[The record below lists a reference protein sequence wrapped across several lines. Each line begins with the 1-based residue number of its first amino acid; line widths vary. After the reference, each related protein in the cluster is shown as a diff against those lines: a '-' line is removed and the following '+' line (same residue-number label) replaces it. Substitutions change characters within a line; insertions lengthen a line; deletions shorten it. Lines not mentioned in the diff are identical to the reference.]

1 LSIAIIGE
9 PGGTVPTPAHTSLEE
24 IVRAGRRL
32 LERDGLEGLTMQRV
46 ADSVG
51 VRAPSL
57 YKRIDGR
64 AELIR
69 LIAEDVVS
77 ELAGILEAFETGDAR
92 EDLAALARAFR
103 AFAHANP
110 AAYDL
115 VFARLPEGREIDP
128 ATNARSSA
136 PVVRTAGRLA
146 GPEHALDAAR
156 MTVAW
161 AHGFISMELAG
172 AFRLGGDVDAA
183 FEFGIARLTAAIADT
198 GTSERARP

>member
-1 LSIAIIGE
+1 M
-9 PGGTVPTPAHTSLEE
+9 PTPARTSLEE

-32 LERDGLEGLTMQRV
+32 LERDGLERLTMQRV

-69 LIAEDVVS
+69 LIAEDVVG
-77 ELAGILEAFETGDAR
+77 ELAGILEANETGDAR
-92 EDLAALARAFR
+92 QDLASLARAFR

-115 VFARLPEGREIDP
+115 VFARLPEGNAIDP
-128 ATNARSSA
+128 EMNARSSA

-146 GPEHALDAAR
+146 GTEHALDAAR

-172 AFRLGGDVDAA
+172 AFRLGGDVDEA
-183 FEFGIARLTAAIADT
+183 FEFGIARLTAAIATT
-198 GTSERARP
+198 GTSGSL